1 MQAEGERKPWYKKF
15 RYIALII
22 LLVVVLVASF
32 FPYFY
37 HAPVSSDQVRLNL
50 TVDYMANSYN
60 STTGLIPEQPGGHVF
75 WLYSD
80 NYLGVLALERY
91 DPSNSST
98 SGFAAALDAALH
110 GYLVTAPSN
119 VVQNQYTAL
128 NSTNAFFDC
137 SESYSIAW
145 AQGEKLAG
153 SSASTSV
160 MTTANDLSSKCAS
173 QNYAD
178 LYLLQAVYYHRL
190 GNSSGASYFFNK
202 ASSDFNGV
210 GFTDL
215 ASNSTLYQ
223 TYKVALYV
231 YASSCLGQT
240 SSASYASAQTV
251 LFGLQ
256 ENSTGGFYTGYTGP
270 AHGNGSVN
278 TETTALAA
286 LAIEQVTKPSSS
298 C

>member
-1 MQAEGERKPWYKKF
+1 MQTEGVRKPWYRKL
-15 RYIALII
+15 RYIV
-22 LLVVVLVASF
+22 LLVLLLVVLVASF

-37 HAPVSSDQVRLNL
+37 HAPVSRNQERLNL
-50 TVDYMANSYN
+50 AVDYMANSYN
-60 STTGLIPEQPGGHVF
+60 STTGLLPEQPGGHTF

-98 SGFAAALDAALH
+98 TGFASALNAALG
-110 GYLVTAPSN
+110 GYLVTAPPN
-119 VVQNQYTAL
+119 VMQNEYTAL
-128 NSTNAFFDC
+128 NSTKAYFAC
-137 SESYSIAW
+137 SEPYSIAW
-145 AQGEKLAG
+145 AQGGKLAG
-153 SSASTSV
+153 SSASTAIMS
-160 MTTANDLSSKCAS
+160 TANDLSSKCAS
-173 QNYAD
+173 ENYAD
-178 LYLLQAVYYHRL
+178 LYLLQAVYDHRL
-190 GNSSGASYFFNK
+190 GNSSGSSYFYNK
-202 ASSDFNGV
+202 ASTDFNGV

-256 ENSTGGFYTGYTGP
+256 DNSTGGFYTGYTGP
-270 AHGNGSVN
+270 AQGSGSVN
-278 TETTALAA
+278 TETTTLAA
-286 LAIEQVTKPSSS
+286 LAIEQVIEPSSS